1 MFLKRSKKPNLGIML
16 QQALAQHNSNTYM
29 RPHSECLAMFFNV
42 KAAVSLMCF
51 VTGPSFSSY
60 RMEGK
65 TKAMHEDNC
74 KNQNCMCNYS
84 SNC

>member
-1 MFLKRSKKPNLGIML
+1 
-16 QQALAQHNSNTYM
+16 M

-60 RMEGK
+60 RTEGK
-65 TKAMHEDNC
+65 TKAMHEDTVVVNIHPAC
-74 KNQNCMCNYS
+74 VITIVIVGGKKKSRNV
-84 SNC
+84 

>member
-1 MFLKRSKKPNLGIML
+1 
-16 QQALAQHNSNTYM
+16 M

-60 RMEGK
+60 RTEGK
-65 TKAMHEDNC
+65 TKAMHEDTVIVKINPAC
-74 KNQNCMCNYS
+74 GITIVIVGKKAEMCER
-84 SNC
+84 